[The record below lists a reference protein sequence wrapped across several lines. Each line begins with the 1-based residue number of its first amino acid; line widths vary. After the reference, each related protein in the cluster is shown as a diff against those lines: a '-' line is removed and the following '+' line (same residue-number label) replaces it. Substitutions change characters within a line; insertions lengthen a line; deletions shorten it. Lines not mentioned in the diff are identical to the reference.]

1 MAFVKTHWVDD
12 SEPAIT
18 AAQLNRIEDG
28 IAEAGE
34 SSKAIVLTQAEYDA
48 LSDEEKDSDNV
59 YYISDAPFE
68 SSNVVPLTRAEYD
81 ALSDA
86 TKMDGRF
93 YYITDETEV
102 AKSLVV
108 QNNVNS
114 TETVP
119 SSAVVYGLKSDTDSQ
134 ISDLNDSL
142 TSLVEYIVVSI
153 GRQTSSINVIQ
164 NHSFKYGNLVH
175 VAVYI
180 KVLVAI
186 SNASTVPLFDI
197 RLNNTLI
204 TGHNLRGFVFAASGE
219 GGLFAR
225 LESDG
230 YVYESLTNNLAAGA
244 ELSFSFD
251 FIDN

>member
-93 YYITDETEV
+93 YYITDEAEV

-108 QNNVNS
+108 QTNVNS

-119 SSAVVYGLKSDTDSQ
+119 SSAVVYGL
-134 ISDLNDSL
+134 N
-142 TSLVEYIVVSI
+142 
-153 GRQTSSINVIQ
+153 
-164 NHSFKYGNLVH
+164 
-175 VAVYI
+175 
-180 KVLVAI
+180 
-186 SNASTVPLFDI
+186 
-197 RLNNTLI
+197 
-204 TGHNLRGFVFAASGE
+204 
-219 GGLFAR
+219 
-225 LESDG
+225 
-230 YVYESLTNNLAAGA
+230 ESLTYKSGDSITYGWGIYVGIFNAGGGVFELQLFTNKA
-244 ELSFSFD
+244 IPSSASASASGTIGALRYNGVELPASSLSFQPVECRQPNLILVRLENTSPSGCSMQVGAVQITNLTITFA
-251 FIDN
+251 